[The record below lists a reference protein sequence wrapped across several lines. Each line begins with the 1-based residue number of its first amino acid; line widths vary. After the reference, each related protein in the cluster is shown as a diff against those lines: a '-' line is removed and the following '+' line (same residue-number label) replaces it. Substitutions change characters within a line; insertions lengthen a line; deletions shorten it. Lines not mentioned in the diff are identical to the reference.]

1 MTEVAFLLIALERNT
16 PAAVA
21 KAVRR
26 ISGVTDAQVTMGDYD
41 IIARVELEGTK
52 GFPGVEQ
59 QVKQIEGV
67 GRVVTCVVVAP
78 SPTLE
83 R

>member
-21 KAVRR
+21 KAVRK
-26 ISGVTDAQVTMGDYD
+26 ISGVTDAQVTMGDFD
-41 IIARVELEGTK
+41 IIARVELDGTK
-52 GFPGVEQ
+52 GFPGVQQ
-59 QVKQIEGV
+59 QVKRIEGV
-67 GRVVTCVVVAP
+67 DRVVTCVVVTP
-78 SPTLE
+78 YPPLE